1 MMAGLLA
8 LVASFGFGHA
18 PATVHHAPEH
28 RPAHCRVLSTTYGA
42 ALGSVIQT
50 TTSRCGKRIVVT
62 ETVVS
67 SGDGN

>member
-1 MMAGLLA
+1 MMHGLLI

-18 PATVHHAPEH
+18 PAQHQPHHPAP
-28 RPAHCRVLSTTYGA
+28 CRVVSTTYGA